1 MYHALQLPSYQH
13 SPEPPSANHFPSHL
27 RVLCYCITVICQAVQ
42 KTRLLHYFLNFPL
55 SRNEENL
62 GSVIRQP
69 A

>member
-1 MYHALQLPSYQH
+1 MHCNYRPISTPQTP
-13 SPEPPSANHFPSHL
+13 PPPSANHFLSHL
-27 RVLCYCITVICQAVQ
+27 RVLRYCITVICQAVQ

-55 SRNEENL
+55 SRNEEDL